1 MQSDNPHIP
10 LTSTRLEA
18 LGALRALQALA
29 SAGWEK
35 ASTAT
40 MDNESTVK
48 RFAKHTDEKQRRHWR
63 RADHDI
69 WQAFRAL
76 DTTSTKMRWVRGH
89 PERRKHPADY
99 DRDETRNVAMDK
111 AAETHYADLT
121 TDRPWLDHPGN
132 VAIDNFPLGSNI
144 KEAINRHVK
153 NRITLEF
160 IARRTPV
167 PIDTHIMEAAAAAE
181 TRAGL
186 ITKSLRIT
194 HVLWATNAYLNSC
207 GRRESHNCPL
217 CNKPNETNNHLK
229 SVCSDDA
236 IEGIRSKMILDI
248 SATIENDIGDSM
260 PTEVWESIAALWSK
274 DSLSRAFPPDD
285 TPLPAYKCKNCRARP
300 TRGCAHRGKPG
311 HRPPSPSSPHP
322 SSDSEEEDEL
332 LGPVVADCLLDM
344 KKAGARTTWSGWFPR
359 SFAKLLSEFDIPPD
373 EAVNTAKSVRSI
385 ITNGMDEIWRE
396 RNSVQHDPNARVDIN
411 PKIDSAHERKLQ
423 LGLDNGPHAT
433 SSDVK
438 KLPHSMKTK
447 WLANATSRIATCE
460 LQLERKKKAAL
471 SFTTGSAPSWNN
483 QADTAK
489 ISFRATAPPSQTPHK
504 TPKTPKATPTQKSP
518 WDNTPTAADVRSR
531 PSAHRSYAAA
541 ARRRLPTQ
549 QTLTVAARSSPAAAP
564 RTSPPAASA
573 AAAANRRDSTPSSAS
588 IRLPPSSDLPRRR
601 HSSSRPNTPASE
613 PARSAPIP
621 DPLPDANSNPYP
633 TCTSLPDDPAVI
645 DDVI

>member
-1 MQSDNPHIP
+1 MRTHMFGTPC
-10 LTSTRLEA
+10 TR
-18 LGALRALQALA
+18 
-29 SAGWEK
+29 
-35 ASTAT
+35 
-40 MDNESTVK
+40 
-48 RFAKHTDEKQRRHWR
+48 
-63 RADHDI
+63 
-69 WQAFRAL
+69 
-76 DTTSTKMRWVRGH
+76 
-89 PERRKHPADY
+89 
-99 DRDETRNVAMDK
+99 
-111 AAETHYADLT
+111 
-121 TDRPWLDHPGN
+121 
-132 VAIDNFPLGSNI
+132 
-144 KEAINRHVK
+144 
-153 NRITLEF
+153 
-160 IARRTPV
+160 
-167 PIDTHIMEAAAAAE
+167 
-181 TRAGL
+181 
-186 ITKSLRIT
+186 
-194 HVLWATNAYLNSC
+194 
-207 GRRESHNCPL
+207 
-217 CNKPNETNNHLK
+217 
-229 SVCSDDA
+229 
-236 IEGIRSKMILDI
+236 
-248 SATIENDIGDSM
+248 
-260 PTEVWESIAALWSK
+260 
-274 DSLSRAFPPDD
+274 
-285 TPLPAYKCKNCRARP
+285 
-300 TRGCAHRGKPG
+300 
-311 HRPPSPSSPHP
+311 
-322 SSDSEEEDEL
+322 
-332 LGPVVADCLLDM
+332 
-344 KKAGARTTWSGWFPR
+344 WFPR

-489 ISFRATAPPSQTPHK
+489 ISFRASAPPTQTPHK
-504 TPKTPKATPTQKSP
+504 TPKTPKAAPTQKSP
-518 WDNTPTAADVRSR
+518 WDNTPTAADARSR

-549 QTLTVAARSSPAAAP
+549 QTLTVAARSCPAAP

-588 IRLPPSSDLPRRR
+588 IRLPPSSDLPRRP
-601 HSSSRPNTPASE
+601 HSSSRPYTPASE

-621 DPLPDANSNPYP
+621 DPLPDANSNPNP